1 MVSFRSHLAKI
12 NKGSAGGSP
21 APIYVSQTEI
31 VVQMGPRK
39 SCFNFPWIGRSRP
52 QRARARALSLLLLA
66 SLVAQAP
73 LRAQTNSLLATWLNS
88 QTNIQ
93 TWSADVVQTRTL
105 KSLTQPLTATGHVW
119 FAEPNLFHWELGN
132 PPQTISVRRRDEL
145 LVIYPRLKHAER
157 YPLTGSVNSPWRD
170 ALALLEAGFPRS
182 QAEVESQF
190 HILSQTVSDRVCEV
204 VLQPK
209 SASARRMMPQIKIAF
224 STEDLSLRGTEL
236 QIADGSTMRND
247 FTNAVLNPKLDP
259 ALFAPELGGDYKIV
273 EPLKK

>member
-1 MVSFRSHLAKI
+1 MR
-12 NKGSAGGSP
+12 SAGVSP
-21 APIYVSQTEI
+21 ASVGVSPTEFMIQIY
-31 VVQMGPRK
+31 RR
-39 SCFNFPWIGRSRP
+39 NFCEAVWPARRQP
-52 QRARARALSLLLLA
+52 KRARMRALPFFIFAIALLDFSFA
-66 SLVAQAP
+66 
-73 LRAQTNSLLATWLNS
+73 RAQTNSLLATWLDS

-105 KSLTQPLTATGHVW
+105 KSLTQPLTATGHIW

-132 PPQTISVRRRDEL
+132 PPQTIAIRQRDEL
-145 LVIYPRLKHAER
+145 LVIYPRLKRAER
-157 YPLTGSVNSPWRD
+157 YPLTGNMNSPWRD

-190 HILSQTVSDRVCEV
+190 RILSQTVSENVCEV

-224 STEDLSLRGTEL
+224 STADFSLRATEL

-247 FTNAVLNPKLDP
+247 FTNAVLNPTIDP
-259 ALFAPELGGDYKIV
+259 ALFAPKLESDFKIV
-273 EPLKK
+273 EPLKN

>member
-1 MVSFRSHLAKI
+1 MVSFRSNLAKI
-12 NKGSAGGSP
+12 KNALGCSA
-21 APIYVSQTEI
+21 I
-31 VVQMGPRK
+31 
-39 SCFNFPWIGRSRP
+39 
-52 QRARARALSLLLLA
+52 LLA
-66 SLVAQAP
+66 LFIAQIP

-119 FAEPNLFHWELGN
+119 FAEPNLFHWELGS
-132 PPQTISVRRRDEL
+132 PPQTIAVRERDEL

-157 YPLTGSVNSPWRD
+157 YPLTGNQTGPWRD
-170 ALALLEAGFPRS
+170 ALGLLEAGFPRS
-182 QAEVESQF
+182 QADVESQF
-190 HILSQTVSDRVCEV
+190 HILSQTISNQTCEV

-209 SASARRMMPQIKIAF
+209 SAAARRMIPQIKIVF
-224 STEDLSLRGTEL
+224 STNDFSLRATEL

-259 ALFAPELGGDYKIV
+259 ALFAPKLESDFKIV